1 MEAADY
7 LVHINALL
15 PCLVVYY
22 ALAIQ
27 KNVFLAV
34 ALYEIVLVFGPVLT
48 QRLRRESVG
57 TKAVERLGRSLTK
70 PRKWTTCVQATTG
83 TLCAVGFG
91 GFFVYLAMFQKP
103 LKVLGI
109 EKAIRDGTAERGL
122 VLGGAMRDAF
132 LVFMGIWFCT
142 VNPLVEELFWRG
154 YVHAELGKQLGG
166 RREGDEVSTTEDETD
181 EDEASPRRRR
191 RGLLDATDQT
201 EASRLLAAVYFGSF
215 HGVVGYVVAGF
226 VPAVVVFSA
235 LVFAGRCWTWLGERH
250 PFGFPFLVAS
260 HAGCDVW
267 VVLAVSALDFRWAH
281 QAALRAALAVSLVL
295 CGIGVALL
303 AMAWRHETFPSRPRC
318 IMAEDEEPL
327 ASPLTRTRSSERA
340 GVGLV

>member
-103 LKVLGI
+103 LKLLGI

-122 VLGGAMRDAF
+122 VLGSATRDAF
-132 LVFMGIWFCT
+132 LVFMGVWFCT

-154 YVHAELGKQLGG
+154 YIHAELGKQLGSN
-166 RREGDEVSTTEDETD
+166 EEEVSSADDDD

-191 RGLLDATDQT
+191 RGLLDAAGQT

-215 HGVVGYVVAGF
+215 HGVVGYVVAG
-226 VPAVVVFSA
+226 VLPALVVFAA

-267 VVLAVSALDFRWAH
+267 VVLAVSALDFGWAH
-281 QAALRAALAVSLVL
+281 RAALRAALAVSLVL
-295 CGIGVALL
+295 CGVGVFLL

-318 IMAEDEEPL
+318 IAADEEPL

>member
-103 LKVLGI
+103 LKLLGI

-122 VLGGAMRDAF
+122 VLGSVTRDAF
-132 LVFMGIWFCT
+132 LVFMGVWFCT

-154 YVHAELGKQLGG
+154 YVHAELGRQLGG

-226 VPAVVVFSA
+226 VPALVVFAA

-281 QAALRAALAVSLVL
+281 AAALRAALAVSLVL
-295 CGIGVALL
+295 CGVGVFLL
-303 AMAWRHETFPSRPRC
+303 AMAWRHETFPARPRC
-318 IMAEDEEPL
+318 IAADEEPL

>member
-1 MEAADY
+1 MEPTDY
-7 LVHINALL
+7 LVHVNALL

-34 ALYEIVLVFGPVLT
+34 ALYEIVLVFGPILT
-48 QRLRRESVG
+48 QRLRRESTG
-57 TKAVERLGRSLTK
+57 LRAVERLGRSLTK

-91 GFFVYLAMFQKP
+91 GFFIYLTMFQRP

-122 VLGGAMRDAF
+122 VLGSVTRDAF
-132 LVFMGIWFCT
+132 LVFVGVWFCT

-154 YVHAELGKQLGG
+154 YVHAELGRQLGSS
-166 RREGDEVSTTEDETD
+166 EEEVSSEEDED
-181 EDEASPRRRR
+181 DASPRRRS
-191 RGLLDATDQT
+191 RGLLDAAGQT
-201 EASRLLAAVYFGSF
+201 ETSRLLAALYFGSF
-215 HGVVGYVVAGF
+215 HGVVGYVVAG
-226 VPAVVVFSA
+226 VLPAVVVFA
-235 LVFAGRCWTWLGERH
+235 PLVFAGRAWTWLGERH

-281 QAALRAALAVSLVL
+281 QSALRAALAVSLVL
-295 CGIGVALL
+295 CGVGVALL

-318 IMAEDEEPL
+318 ITADEEPL

-340 GVGLV
+340 GVSLV

>member
-1 MEAADY
+1 MEPADY
-7 LVHINALL
+7 LVHVNALL

-34 ALYEIVLVFGPVLT
+34 ALYELVLVGGPILT
-48 QRLRRESVG
+48 QRLRRESTG
-57 TKAVERLGRSLTK
+57 LKAVERLGRSLTK

-91 GFFVYLAMFQKP
+91 GFFLYLTMFQRP

-122 VLGGAMRDAF
+122 VLGSTARDAF
-132 LVFMGIWFCT
+132 LVFVGIWFCT

-154 YVHAELGKQLGG
+154 YIHAELGKQLGSS
-166 RREGDEVSTTEDETD
+166 EEEVSSADD
-181 EDEASPRRRR
+181 EDDDDQSPRRRS
-191 RGLLDATDQT
+191 RGLLDAAGQT
-201 EASRLLAAVYFGSF
+201 ESSRLLAALYFGSF
-215 HGVVGYVVAGF
+215 HGVVGYVVAGII
-226 VPAVVVFSA
+226 PALVVFAA
-235 LVFAGRCWTWLGERH
+235 LVFAGRAWTWLGERH

-281 QAALRAALAVSLVL
+281 QSALRAALAVSLVL
-295 CGIGVALL
+295 CGAGVALL

-318 IMAEDEEPL
+318 IAADEEPL

-340 GVGLV
+340 GVSLV

>member
-1 MEAADY
+1 MEPTDY
-7 LVHINALL
+7 LVHVNALL

-34 ALYEIVLVFGPVLT
+34 ALYELVLVFGPILT
-48 QRLRRESVG
+48 QRLRRESTG
-57 TKAVERLGRSLTK
+57 LRAVERLGRSLTK

-91 GFFVYLAMFQKP
+91 GFFIYLTMFQRP

-122 VLGGAMRDAF
+122 VLGSVTRDAF
-132 LVFMGIWFCT
+132 LVFVGVWFCT

-154 YVHAELGKQLGG
+154 YVHAELGRQLGSS
-166 RREGDEVSTTEDETD
+166 EEEVSSEEDED
-181 EDEASPRRRR
+181 DASPRRRS
-191 RGLLDATDQT
+191 RGLLDAAGQT
-201 EASRLLAAVYFGSF
+201 ETSRLLAALYFGSF
-215 HGVVGYVVAGF
+215 HGVVGYVVAG
-226 VPAVVVFSA
+226 VLPAVVVFAA
-235 LVFAGRCWTWLGERH
+235 LVFAGRAWTWLGERH

-281 QAALRAALAVSLVL
+281 QSALRAALAVSLVL
-295 CGIGVALL
+295 CGVGVALL

-318 IMAEDEEPL
+318 ITADEEPL

-340 GVGLV
+340 GVSLV

>member
-1 MEAADY
+1 M
-7 LVHINALL
+7 
-15 PCLVVYY
+15 
-22 ALAIQ
+22 
-27 KNVFLAV
+27 
-34 ALYEIVLVFGPVLT
+34 
-48 QRLRRESVG
+48 
-57 TKAVERLGRSLTK
+57 ERLGPKSDEAAEVDDLRADHD
-70 PRKWTTCVQATTG
+70 RDACVLSA
-83 TLCAVGFG
+83 LAGFRLPG
-91 GFFVYLAMFQKP
+91 DVPKP

-122 VLGGAMRDAF
+122 VLGSATRDAF
-132 LVFMGIWFCT
+132 LVFMGVWFCT

-154 YVHAELGKQLGG
+154 YIHAELGRQLGG

-201 EASRLLAAVYFGSF
+201 EASRLFAAIYFGSF
-215 HGVVGYVVAGF
+215 HGVVGYVVAGLI
-226 VPAVVVFSA
+226 PALVVFAA

-281 QAALRAALAVSLVL
+281 AAALRAALAVSLVL
-295 CGIGVALL
+295 CGVGVFLL
-303 AMAWRHETFPSRPRC
+303 AMAWRHETFPRGPRC
-318 IMAEDEEPL
+318 IAADEEPWRP
-327 ASPLTRTRSSERA
+327 PLTRTRSSERA

>member
-1 MEAADY
+1 MEPADY
-7 LVHINALL
+7 LVHVNALL

-34 ALYEIVLVFGPVLT
+34 ALYELVLVTGPILT
-48 QRLRRESVG
+48 QRLRRESTG
-57 TKAVERLGRSLTK
+57 LKAVERLGRSLTK

-91 GFFVYLAMFQKP
+91 GFFVFLTMFQRP

-122 VLGGAMRDAF
+122 VLGSTTRDAF
-132 LVFMGIWFCT
+132 LVFMGCWFCT

-154 YVHAELGKQLGG
+154 YVHAELGKQLGSS
-166 RREGDEVSTTEDETD
+166 EEEVSSEED
-181 EDEASPRRRR
+181 EDEASPRRRS
-191 RGLLDATDQT
+191 RGLLDAAGQT
-201 EASRLLAAVYFGSF
+201 ESSRLLAAMYFGSF
-215 HGVVGYVVAGF
+215 HGVVGYVVAG
-226 VPAVVVFSA
+226 VLPALVVFAA
-235 LVFAGRCWTWLGERH
+235 LVFAGRAWTWLGERH

-281 QAALRAALAVSLVL
+281 QSALRAALAVSLVL
-295 CGIGVALL
+295 CGAGVALL

-318 IMAEDEEPL
+318 ITADEEPL

-340 GVGLV
+340 GVSLV